1 MARQHVIHDANRARG
16 QRSGRGEKKMSD
28 AMEIYS
34 GAVKNFHEFTTASI
48 DNLVKARQS
57 YEEALRASD
66 EIRKTLA
73 SNDESIISVMTRLQ
87 QIVGLHVTRQADPAK
102 LIEMPNSEKLPLS
115 PDMAET
121 DKMDGQND
129 RASQVPK
136 LKILP

>member
-1 MARQHVIHDANRARG
+1 MRAIYLNSGRG

-28 AMEIYS
+28 AMGLYS
-34 GAVKNFHEFTTASI
+34 EAVKNFHQFTTASI

-87 QIVGLHVTRQADPAK
+87 QIVGLHAAHQADPAK
-102 LIEMPNSEKLPLS
+102 LIEMPNSEKSPLS
-115 PDMAET
+115 PEKTQT

-129 RASQVPK
+129 RASQLPK